1 MIKVLF
7 FAGYREQLGCDQLV
21 LKTDEYPETLS
32 ALREQLACKGEDWRE
47 VVSSNRTLVAVNQT
61 MTRTEHV
68 LEEGDEVAFFP
79 PVTGG

>member
-7 FAGYREQLGCDQLV
+7 FAGYREQLGCEQLV
-21 LKTDEYPETLS
+21 LKTGEYPETLS
-32 ALREQLACKGEDWRE
+32 ALRAQLADKGDDWRE
-47 VVSSNRTLVAVNQT
+47 VISGVRTLVAVNQT
-61 MTRTEHV
+61 MTRAEHV

>member
-7 FAGYREQLGCDQLV
+7 FAGYREQLGCDQLI
-21 LKTDEYPETLS
+21 LKTGEYPQTLS
-32 ALREQLACKGEDWRE
+32 ELRQQLADKGDDWRE
-47 VVSSNRTLVAVNQT
+47 VIASERTLVAVNQT
-61 MTRTEHV
+61 MTRADRV